1 MVVKKMVEYL
11 SGKCPQAV
19 LRTTTWEMV
28 YVVGLR
34 CLAFG
39 GGSSLAK
46 IFAGHFLIFSCYQ
59 GLPNLATSEFDLHC
73 ALRFA
78 LSPENKKPAQAK
90 LELGTLKN
98 SL

>member
-1 MVVKKMVEYL
+1 MPPSCFEDNYL
-11 SGKCPQAV
+11 GN
-19 LRTTTWEMV
+19 V
-28 YVVGLR
+28 YGVGLR

-78 LSPENKKPAQAK
+78 FSPENKKPAQAK